1 MDAMGTGGAMGHG
14 PSAAPVLSTARL
26 PPQTG
31 RLAACPPARPPA
43 RLPACGPPPIR
54 LPACGRLSP
63 LSCPVSHTLCLPPHA
78 PTCSRPL
85 PGAVHTGGPPTP
97 RLGGPLACLP
107 VQRAPAVHPPV
118 RCGQCAC
125 SPVLRC
131 APACLPACLPTC
143 LPATALLPGFCS
155 AAAALSA
162 AHPNLSCPANRKL
175 YILLPFYFLPAR
187 RLRRPR

>member
-1 MDAMGTGGAMGHG
+1 MDAMGTGGAMGHRQHLSC
-14 PSAAPVLSTARL
+14 PQHDCHHRMAAWL
-26 PPQTG
+26 
-31 RLAACPPARPPA
+31 PARPPA
-43 RLPACGPPPIR
+43 RLPACGALPIR

-118 RCGQCAC
+118 RCGQCGC

-131 APACLPACLPTC
+131 APACLPACLPAC
-143 LPATALLPGFCS
+143 DCIAFRVLLRRRRPLSS
-155 AAAALSA
+155 A
-162 AHPNLSCPANRKL
+162 PNLSCPANRIT
-175 YILLPFYFLPAR
+175 YVLLPFYFMPAR